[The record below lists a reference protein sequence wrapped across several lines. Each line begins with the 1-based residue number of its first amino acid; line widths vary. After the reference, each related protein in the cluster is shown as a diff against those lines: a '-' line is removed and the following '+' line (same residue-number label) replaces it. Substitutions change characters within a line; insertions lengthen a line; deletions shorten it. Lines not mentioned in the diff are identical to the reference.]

1 MRPGMVN
8 TACRRGMPKDNPN
21 MACLDPYRLSIS
33 SIGGVPHLDLIPR
46 RAKMTIRAVLAALM
60 LLGMAP
66 AISPAAAQTVWPNLR
81 EGDLVLKDFA
91 FASGE
96 ILPELKLHYRTLG
109 TEKRNAVGEI
119 INGVVLLHGTS
130 GSGADWLRPSLAN
143 ELFGAGQPLDA
154 SKYFIILPD
163 GIGRGGSSKPS
174 DGLRAKFPHYRY
186 HDIVAAEHRLV
197 TEHLKVRHLRLVL
210 GSSMGGMHSW
220 MWGYMFPDL
229 MDGVVPIASQPIQVS
244 GKNWIQRRVAIEAI
258 RNDPDWNGGNYV
270 KNPSHYIYT
279 VPYGFVQTESVVQ
292 IQNMA
297 PTQAAAD
304 ELYKKLVADAKN
316 RDAND
321 VLWGIE
327 AVMDYD
333 PGPHLEKIKAKL
345 LAINFA
351 DDGTNAPELGTLEA
365 GAKRIK
371 HARYVIVPASKDT
384 HGHFTHLRAVFWK
397 AHLAEFMNEL
407 EER

>member
-1 MRPGMVN
+1 M
-8 TACRRGMPKDNPN
+8 
-21 MACLDPYRLSIS
+21 
-33 SIGGVPHLDLIPR
+33 
-46 RAKMTIRAVLAALM
+46 
-60 LLGMAP
+60 
-66 AISPAAAQTVWPNLR
+66 
-81 EGDLVLKDFA
+81 
-91 FASGE
+91 
-96 ILPELKLHYRTLG
+96 
-109 TEKRNAVGEI
+109 
-119 INGVVLLHGTS
+119 
-130 GSGADWLRPSLAN
+130 
-143 ELFGAGQPLDA
+143 
-154 SKYFIILPD
+154 PD

-186 HDIVAAEHRLV
+186 HDIVTSEHRLV
-197 TEHLKVRHLRLVL
+197 TEHLNVRHLRLVL

-244 GKNWIQRRVAIEAI
+244 GKNWVQRRVAIEAI
-258 RNDPDWNGGNYV
+258 RNDPDWNGGNYT

-279 VPYGFVQTESVVQ
+279 VPYGFVQTENIVQ

-304 ELYKKLVADAKN
+304 ELYNRLVEAAKK

-345 LAINFA
+345 LAINFG

-365 GAKRIK
+365 GVKRIK
-371 HARYVIVPASKDT
+371 NARYVIVPGTKET
-384 HGHFTHLRAVFWK
+384 HGHFTHLRAKFW
-397 AHLAEFMNEL
+397 ASHLAEFMKEL
-407 EER
+407 GE

>member
-1 MRPGMVN
+1 MR
-8 TACRRGMPKDNPN
+8 T
-21 MACLDPYRLSIS
+21 
-33 SIGGVPHLDLIPR
+33 
-46 RAKMTIRAVLAALM
+46 RALAAA
-60 LLGMAP
+60 LLLLA
-66 AISPAAAQTVWPNLR
+66 AAPAAAQTAAQTPWPNMR
-81 EGDLVLKDFA
+81 EGDFVLKDFR

-96 ILPELKLHYRTLG
+96 VLPELKLHYRTLG
-109 TEKRNAVGEI
+109 TAKRNAAGEI
-119 INGVVLLHGTS
+119 VNGVVLLHGTS
-130 GSGADWLRPSLAN
+130 GSGADWLRPSLAD
-143 ELFGAGQPLDA
+143 ELFGSGQPLDA
-154 SKYFIILPD
+154 SKYFIIMPD

-186 HDIVAAEHRLV
+186 HDIVTSEHRLV
-197 TEHLKVRHLRLVL
+197 TEHLNVRHLRLVL

-220 MWGYMFPDL
+220 MWGYMFPNL

-258 RNDPDWNGGNYV
+258 RNDPDWNGGNYT

-279 VPYGFVQTESVVQ
+279 VPYGFVQTENIVQ

-304 ELYKKLVADAKN
+304 ELYNRLVEAAKK

-345 LAINFA
+345 LAINFG

-365 GAKRIK
+365 GVKRIK
-371 HARYVIVPASKDT
+371 NARYVIVPGTKET
-384 HGHFTHLRAVFWK
+384 HGHFTHLRAKFW
-397 AHLAEFMNEL
+397 ASHLAEFMKEL
-407 EER
+407 GE

>member
-1 MRPGMVN
+1 MF
-8 TACRRGMPKDNPN
+8 
-21 MACLDPYRLSIS
+21 
-33 SIGGVPHLDLIPR
+33 
-46 RAKMTIRAVLAALM
+46 IRALSAAM
-60 LLGMAP
+60 VVFAMSSA
-66 AISPAAAQTVWPNLR
+66 SAQTTWQNQR
-81 EGDLVLKDFA
+81 SGDYVIKDFR

-96 ILPELKLHYRTLG
+96 VLPELKVHYTTLG
-109 TEKRNAVGEI
+109 TAKRNDTGEI

-130 GSGADWLRPSLAN
+130 GAGSDWLRPSLGN

-154 SKYFIILPD
+154 AKYFIILPD

-186 HDIVAAEHRLV
+186 RDIVASEHRLL
-197 TEHLKVRHLRLVL
+197 TEHLNVKHLRLVL

-220 MWGYMFPDL
+220 MWGYLYPDL

-244 GKNWIQRRVAIEAI
+244 GKNWVQRRVAIEAI
-258 RNDPDWNGGNYV
+258 RNDPDWKGGNYE
-270 KNPSHYIYT
+270 KNPTHYIYT
-279 VPYGFVQTESVVQ
+279 APYSFVQTENILQ
-292 IQNMA
+292 IQDMA

-304 ELYKKLVADAKN
+304 ALYWKLVEDAKK

-345 LAINFA
+345 LAINFG

-365 GAKRIK
+365 GVKRIK
-371 HARYVIVPASKDT
+371 GAKYVIVPASKET
-384 HGHFTHLRAVFWK
+384 HGHFTHLRAQFWK
-397 AHLAEFMNEL
+397 SHLAAFMSEL

>member
-1 MRPGMVN
+1 MSSR
-8 TACRRGMPKDNPN
+8 A
-21 MACLDPYRLSIS
+21 LSAA
-33 SIGGVPHLDLIPR
+33 LLL
-46 RAKMTIRAVLAALM
+46 LAA
-60 LLGMAP
+60 P
-66 AISPAAAQTVWPNLR
+66 SAIAQTSWPNQR
-81 EGDLVLKDFA
+81 EGEFVIKDFR

-96 ILPELKLHYRTLG
+96 VLPELKLHYRTLG
-109 TEKRNAVGEI
+109 TARRNAAGEI

-130 GSGADWLRPSLAN
+130 GSGADWLRPSLGN
-143 ELFGAGQPLDA
+143 ELFGPGQPLDVA
-154 SKYFIILPD
+154 KYFIILPD

-186 HDIVAAEHRLV
+186 HDIVTAEHQLL
-197 TEHLKVRHLRLVL
+197 TEHLNVRHLRLVL

-220 MWGYMFPDL
+220 MWGYMYPDL

-279 VPYGFVQTESVVQ
+279 VPYGFVQTENAVQ

-304 ELYKKLVADAKN
+304 ELYKKLVEDAKK

-365 GAKRIK
+365 GVKRIK
-371 HARYVIVPASKDT
+371 SARYVIVPASKDT

-397 AHLAEFMNEL
+397 GHLAEFMNEL
-407 EER
+407 EKR